1 MLANDNLWI
10 KASHGYFEKKD
21 PAVHGVKESK
31 VDLAKYPYDING
43 KNSGFISMNGL
54 IVASALAMG
63 RGSFHYSLNDALT
76 ENGDRVLWAEYA
88 PEKVNGKKTCV
99 YLMKIRI
106 REVTGINYGYSK
118 IPSAEILKY
127 VVKQF

>member
-1 MLANDNLWI
+1 
-10 KASHGYFEKKD
+10 
-21 PAVHGVKESK
+21 
-31 VDLAKYPYDING
+31 
-43 KNSGFISMNGL
+43 MNGL

-118 IPSAEILKY
+118 MQYDIMWACVIALVLITVIIQSIGNLLARRTTH
-127 VVKQF
+127 